1 MVDILLLQT
10 VSIVIASAGMFLAA
24 VYYILQIKHQTKLR
38 ETDLVIRLFSMLTDK
53 EFRRDYSRVRHCE
66 FEDYDDFVKRYGSLF
81 DWGQTDGELE
91 LRDSFGQM
99 LNTGELLGFLLKR
112 KVADAD
118 FLYETFPALGL
129 WEKVRPIVEGER
141 RKHSIPRMFEYF
153 EYYYNEMRRIEQR
166 RDRNG

>member
-10 VSIVIASAGMFLAA
+10 VSIAIASVGVFLAA

-38 ETDLVIRLFSMLTDK
+38 ETDLAIRLFSMLNDR
-53 EFRRDYSRVRHCE
+53 EFGRDYGRVRHCE
-66 FEDYDDFVKRYGSLF
+66 YEDYADFVKRYGSLY
-81 DWGQTDGELE
+81 DWGQTERELE
-91 LRDSFGQM
+91 LRESFGRV

-112 KVADAD
+112 KAADAD

-141 RKHSIPRMFEYF
+141 KKYSVPRMFECF
-153 EYYYNEMRRIEQR
+153 EYYYNEMRKIEQKGVK
-166 RDRNG
+166 NA